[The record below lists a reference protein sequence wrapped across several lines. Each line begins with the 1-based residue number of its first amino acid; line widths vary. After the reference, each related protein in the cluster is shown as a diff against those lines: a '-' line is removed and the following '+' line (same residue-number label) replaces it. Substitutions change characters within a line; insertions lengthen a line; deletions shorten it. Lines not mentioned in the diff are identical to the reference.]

1 MALGSPNVLNYT
13 VGKGVVYFRKSGQA
27 DFRHLGNCPSF
38 EFTPEIEKLDHFSSQ
53 SGVRSKDRTIVL
65 EKKGTLR
72 IVMEEITP
80 ENLALALLGAVTSGD
95 SGGDENISIFS
106 ASEIAGEVK
115 FVGTNDVGAKFT
127 WDFLSVSFIP
137 GSAINPISDEW
148 MQLEITGEVAAVSGV
163 FGTVT
168 KTADG
173 A

>member
-1 MALGSPNVLNYT
+1 MALASPNVLNYT
-13 VGKGVVYFRKSGQA
+13 IGKGVVYFRKTGLS
-27 DFRHLGNCPSF
+27 DFRHLGNCPEF

-53 SGVRSKDRTIVL
+53 SGVRSKDRTVVL

-80 ENLALALLGAVTSGD
+80 ENLALAILGEVSSGG
-95 SGGDENISIFS
+95 SGGDEDISIFS
-106 ASEIAGEVK
+106 ESEITGEVK
-115 FVGTNDVGAKFT
+115 FVGTNSVGAKYE
-127 WDFLSVSFIP
+127 WNFLSVSFIP
-137 GSAINPISDEW
+137 SAAINPISSEW
-148 MQLEITGEVAAVSGV
+148 MQIEITGEVAAVNDV